1 MRLGPSLAMAVRGSD
16 LPGVTTARMMEW
28 MIEGHAAAI
37 HDPTGGDPGVEPDV
51 VRSIKRAAMGR
62 RRRHLAKERLDAI
75 EPCIPLGKK
84 FWALADEERAALKAL
99 FEDEQVA

>member
-1 MRLGPSLAMAVRGSD
+1 
-16 LPGVTTARMMEW
+16 

-37 HDPTGGDPGVEPDV
+37 HDPTSSDPGV

-62 RRRHLAKERLDAI
+62 RCRHLAKERLDAI